1 MPKTI
6 ISILGTSGAFFNFKD
21 CTPQTHDDGSIKYQS
36 AKYLSGI
43 FELENR
49 EYKNS
54 THFLL
59 ENFSSKFVFI
69 GTECAIS
76 FQKTILKESLAG
88 KDVEYISIGDNSL
101 DDIFEAV
108 LELLQ
113 HHDDVML
120 DITHGFRHQPIM
132 AIFASTLSQ
141 FLQRNE
147 LQIIFAKE
155 VKTHKVYEYIYLD
168 SYIEITQISLLLTGF
183 IRTLNFIPVH
193 NMKLLDNRVFEN
205 FSKSLL
211 ANDLKGVEKHHELLN
226 KELVQLENNKALSH
240 LSSLLDK
247 VKSEL
252 AVLENFENKAKYEK
266 YLILSRMT
274 VEKNYLV
281 VALAYVFESLR
292 TYSEHCFNQVTKGIR
307 YKDNFAKKQDIMNA
321 ILNSDAHFKNNKN
334 KNIIY
339 IEHKGFYEK
348 NKSSLDRVGRVYL
361 EIRKLRNQLAHINE
375 SKDFEDIK
383 KMVFGYIFKVES
395 IYKDDVLSSLRG

>member
-21 CTPQTHDDGSIKYQS
+21 CTPQRHDDGSIKYQS
-36 AKYLSGI
+36 ARYESGI
-43 FELENR
+43 FGLESR

-59 ENFSSKFVFI
+59 DNFTCKFVFI
-69 GTECAIS
+69 GTECAIG
-76 FQKTILKESLAG
+76 FQKTILKESLES
-88 KDVEYISIGDNSL
+88 KDVEYITIGDNTL

-108 LELLQ
+108 LRLLQ

-155 VKTHKVYEYIYLD
+155 VDTHNIYEYIYLD
-168 SYIEITQISLLLTGF
+168 EYIEITQISLLLTGF
-183 IRTLNFIPVH
+183 IRTLNFIPVQ
-193 NMKLLDNRVFEN
+193 NMKLLNNRVFED

-211 ANDLKGVEKHHELLN
+211 ANDLKGVEKHYKLLN
-226 KELVQLENNKALSH
+226 KELVQLENNEALSH

-247 VKSEL
+247 VKDEL
-252 AVLENFENKAKYEK
+252 QVLYGFDDISKYKK

-292 TYSEHCFNQVTKGIR
+292 TYCDVCFTEIC
-307 YKDNFAKKQDIMNA
+307 KDIKYGKEFDRKQDIMDA
-321 ILNSDAHFKNNKN
+321 ITHAPYALESNK
-334 KNIIY
+334 IY
-339 IEHKGFYEK
+339 KKHKGFYES
-348 NKSSLDRVGRVYL
+348 NKAALSRVGRVYL

-375 SKDFEDIK
+375 HKEFEDIK
-383 KMVFGYIFKVES
+383 KIVFRYIFKVES
-395 IYKDDVLSSLRG
+395 IYKDDVLGNIKV